1 MEHSSP
7 RKSSLFQSPSLLL
20 SLLIPL
26 AVGGLSA
33 FLTRNSMDI
42 YSSLQLPLFAPP
54 SWLFPVAWSVLYLLM
69 GWSCWRILQHDR
81 RERGSALLLYGAQL
95 VLNFLWPLF
104 FFIGRQWF
112 VSLLILLALLLV
124 VLVMVRAFYRIDH
137 KAAFLQIP
145 YCLWLGFA
153 LYLNWMIWLLN

>member
-1 MEHSSP
+1 MDHSSSKP
-7 RKSSLFQSPSLLL
+7 KSPSLLL

-42 YSSLQLPLFAPP
+42 YGSLRLPLFAPP
-54 SWLFPVAWSVLYLLM
+54 GWLFPVVWSILYLLM
-69 GWSCWRILQHDR
+69 GWSCWLILRQER
-81 RERGSALLLYGAQL
+81 RERANAITLYAAQL

-112 VSLLILLALLLV
+112 VSLLILLTLFLV
-124 VLVMVRAFYRIDH
+124 VLAMVRAFYYLDR

-145 YCLWLGFA
+145 YCLWLSFA

>member
-1 MEHSSP
+1 MDHFSSKP
-7 RKSSLFQSPSLLL
+7 KSPSLLL

-42 YSSLQLPLFAPP
+42 YGSLRLPLFAPP
-54 SWLFPVAWSVLYLLM
+54 GWLFPVVWSILYLLM
-69 GWSCWRILQHDR
+69 GWSCWLILRQER
-81 RERGSALLLYGAQL
+81 RERGNAIILYAAQL

-112 VSLLILLALLLV
+112 VSLLILLTLFLV
-124 VLVMVRAFYRIDH
+124 VLAMVRVFYYLDH
-137 KAAFLQIP
+137 RAAFLQIP

-153 LYLNWMIWLLN
+153 LYLNWMIWVLN